1 VSLVKFGSRASA
13 VVVAAVAGYSSWQ
26 HIVEVAQDAGERLS
40 VAGVMPLSIDGLVVV
55 ASLAMLEDKR
65 SGCQPRLS
73 ARVAL
78 GFGILATL
86 GFNLASAEPTWTARA
101 VAAVPAIS
109 FLLAVEVL
117 SRTGK
122 RVSAM
127 ADTVTEVSKINTLED
142 GVTTS
147 SKLEDFSPPPGK
159 SLVADVPADAG
170 TVPAVW
176 VGSGSNAERVRLVAG
191 RLPQTASLA
200 EIAAAA
206 GCSER
211 TAGRY
216 LPDGHPAK
224 PGKAKPAE
232 SPNGRQ
238 VVKDST
244 T

>member
-1 VSLVKFGSRASA
+1 
-13 VVVAAVAGYSSWQ
+13 
-26 HIVEVAQDAGERLS
+26 VEVATAAGEDLA

-65 SGCQPRLS
+65 NGRIPRWS

-78 GFGILATL
+78 VFGILATL

-117 SRTGK
+117 SRTGR
-122 RVSAM
+122 RVSA
-127 ADTVTEVSKINTLED
+127 TVDSGGQAAEPAPAPVVLERRVKPVPGTVGSTSD
-142 GVTTS
+142 VATGVAEPVGPALV
-147 SKLEDFSPPPGK
+147 KP
-159 SLVADVPADAG
+159 LVAVVPQPADAVPQDAG
-170 TVPAVW
+170 NLPAVW
-176 VGSGSNAERVRLVAG
+176 VTGGSNADRVRLAAA
-191 RLPQTASLA
+191 RLPVTASLV

-216 LPDGHPAK
+216 LPDDHPAK
-224 PGKAKPAE
+224 PGKTRAPEPTGPDREA
-232 SPNGRQ
+232 
-238 VVKDST
+238 VAAST
-244 T
+244 